1 MIPSEY
7 IYDVFWIICL
17 FINFVVVVFPIFG
30 ASEDF
35 RGLQRPNV
43 LDIKRKYPDING
55 VKGTNIPKFSK
66 LDNRVTSIRPL
77 ELLLVVMI
85 VGYTK
90 FCSHREKADII
101 FEIY

>member
-1 MIPSEY
+1 M
-7 IYDVFWIICL
+7 ICL
-17 FINFVVVVFPIFG
+17 FIYFVVVVFQIFG

-55 VKGTNIPKFSK
+55 VKWTSIPKFSK
-66 LDNRVTSIRPL
+66 LDDRMTSIRPL

-90 FCSHREKADII
+90 FCSQREKADII